1 MVMKSPNER
10 IQANAGANQ
19 QIGGYGGSSMP
30 SAAPFHSMVGQF
42 EMAEKLKGASMDY
55 LKRYVRNPSGNI
67 PLYMVM
73 AELQRRVDGQRRA
86 KMAEAAAKEK
96 RPTVAQ
102 QVLDQ
107 AGMTQEGGI
116 MSPVAAFEQ
125 AQANRQINA
134 RSGGLM
140 KFNNGGLVVTDEVIK
155 RIQSKQAA
163 IVSEDRVMEPEAIR
177 KLVQK
182 ASRAADQAG
191 LKGEDKATYMALLER
206 ESAFH
211 PEARSATGALGIGQI
226 TTDTAKDPGFNV
238 ASIKPNDRLN
248 VDKSLK
254 FSAEYYKGLVDKHG
268 NNTVA
273 AAAYNIGT
281 GTIDAAG
288 TDPLQNL
295 AGGFGSKEIQT
306 QFKEETEPLVAEV
319 TANRGSYAT
328 DTSAAERPY
337 DFSFLRGIKDRVTG
351 GIDDVANFLSRDVAA
366 SGTPPPTTTTTTA
379 PPPPDATA
387 MAQSELEKQK
397 ARKAIFPIT
406 ELSPEVT
413 ELSPEDITR
422 INADPNVKFLPV
434 ERQARE
440 QAAERRQLT
449 NPQLN
454 EILFGEPEITAQSPF
469 PPNPNVP
476 PQANNPFLLRNL
488 APDSLRVRRDDLVP
502 TDKTRISEL
511 PPIEEPDP
519 DAPELKIGEF
529 PLYYKE
535 GEILPQIKV
544 KKPIPPELQVRVDP
558 EKPVE
563 EAPAVDD
570 STKTSETKPIFDVD
584 NITGNLATDRA
595 RSVDPVSQKYNQ
607 LYGSDQTSTDGLG
620 TNYLDNL
627 TSKIQ
632 NILSGDGSKR
642 GDQFYINAADAE
654 RKAGKDSAFTELREM
669 LNAQNV
675 NRKEQNKFLNS
686 LPFFSAALKAIKSND
701 PSVLGTLASA
711 GEGFLTS
718 ALQVQDKIGQADN
731 AALQTRMLLAQAEQA
746 QRNKDLD
753 REQALMLAARQS
765 DYQNK
770 ALSMQSLLG
779 VYNIAATLEGQ
790 KATKIG
796 TAQTAAFKAAQ
807 DRATKLEVA
816 KEKEWLKQRD
826 NLIRAEVTRRL
837 KVAGYDSIQE
847 AEKKTV
853 DPGKRA
859 ELEQL
864 YKDAETSV
872 KNRFFSR

>member
-10 IQANAGANQ
+10 LQANAGANQ

-86 KMAEAAAKEK
+86 RMADAAAKEK

-107 AGMTQEGGI
+107 AGMTQEEGI

-125 AQANRQINA
+125 AQANQQINA

-140 KFNNGGLVVTDEVIK
+140 QFSNGGLVVTDSMLKRIKSVQQALKENKKIPNLLGEDEIK
-155 RIQSKQAA
+155 RN
-163 IVSEDRVMEPEAIR
+163 VR
-177 KLVQK
+177 K
-182 ASRAADQAG
+182 AEIAADNAG
-191 LKGEDKATYMALLER
+191 LRGEDKAAYLALIER
-206 ESAFH
+206 ESGFH
-211 PEARSATGALGIGQI
+211 PKAESGTGSVGIGQI
-226 TTDTAKDPGFNV
+226 TAKTAKGPGFGIK
-238 ASIKPNDRLN
+238 SIKPEDRFDI
-248 VDKSLK
+248 DKNLA
-254 FSAEYYKGLVDKHG
+254 FSSKYYKALIEKHG
-268 NNTVA
+268 DRVEA

-281 GTIDAAG
+281 GNMDRARTIAAVSG
-288 TDPLQNL
+288 MDRMTT
-295 AGGFGSKEIQT
+295 QT
-306 QFKEETEPLVAEV
+306 PGLDVFESEMYPEGA
-319 TANRGSYAT
+319 AT
-328 DTSAAERPY
+328 DQYKNQTKDYIKDILKNSPSYSQDATTMAQNELDRQQEQTAAPRVSQEEFQDFYTPRDKTALPTFNLGQEPIPQGESLLADPNLSETVGPPEPPIRVGDDIDRRLRPY
-337 DFSFLRGIKDRVTG
+337 V
-351 GIDDVANFLSRDVAA
+351 
-366 SGTPPPTTTTTTA
+366 
-379 PPPPDATA
+379 PPPPKP
-387 MAQSELEKQK
+387 EP
-397 ARKAIFPIT
+397 IFT
-406 ELSPEVT
+406 
-413 ELSPEDITR
+413 
-422 INADPNVKFLPV
+422 FLPDGLPDLSKQRT
-434 ERQARE
+434 EQTREKPPYGEGRTIAR
-440 QAAERRQLT
+440 
-449 NPQLN
+449 
-454 EILFGEPEITAQSPF
+454 GG
-469 PPNPNVP
+469 VP
-476 PQANNPFLLRNL
+476 
-488 APDSLRVRRDDLVP
+488 
-502 TDKTRISEL
+502 
-511 PPIEEPDP
+511 
-519 DAPELKIGEF
+519 EF
-529 PLYYKE
+529 PTPSEPNYT
-535 GEILPQIKV
+535 V
-544 KKPIPPELQVRVDP
+544 PIPPSSN
-558 EKPVE
+558 E

-570 STKTSETKPIFDVD
+570 STKTEEAKSETRPIFDVD
-584 NITGNLATDRA
+584 NIIGNLETDRA
-595 RSVDPVSQKYNQ
+595 RGGDPVSRKYNQ
-607 LYGSDQTSTDGLG
+607 LYDSDQTSTGGLG

-632 NILSGDGSKR
+632 NILRGDESKR
-642 GDQFYINAADAE
+642 GDQFYRNAE
-654 RKAGKDSAFTELREM
+654 RKAGENSAFTELREM

-790 KATKIG
+790 KATRIG
-796 TAQTAAFKAAQ
+796 KAQTTAFEAAQ

-816 KEKEWLKQRD
+816 KEKEWLKQRE
-826 NLIRAEVTRRL
+826 NLIGTEVTRRL
-837 KVAGYDSIQE
+837 KAAGYESIQE
-847 AEKKTV
+847 AEEKAGV
-853 DPGKRA
+853 DPVERA
-859 ELEQL
+859 KLEQL
-864 YKDAETSV
+864 YKDAESSV